1 VTIRKKLFFFCIL
14 LSLFFASSS
23 VNAQFE
29 VKTFNFETDSMPYL
43 LLKPLNYDSTK
54 TYPLLLFLHGSGE
67 RGNDNKRTLTHI
79 ESLLTADS
87 NRLNF
92 PAFVIVPQC
101 DTGYRWIEVDWKAN
115 SHLQPTTPSRF
126 LNMTIKLLE
135 LVENNFPIDSKR
147 IYVTGLSM
155 GGFGTWDLIA
165 RLPNK
170 FAAAA
175 PICGGADT
183 TTAKVI
189 AHIPI
194 WVFHGADDKI
204 VKVERSR
211 DIVNALLTL
220 GSKLKYSEYKDVG
233 HDSWKPAY
241 REPDFLKWMFGQ
253 RKG

>member
-1 VTIRKKLFFFCIL
+1 M
-14 LSLFFASSS
+14 FFASNT
-23 VNAQFE
+23 VNAQFDSL
-29 VKTFNFETDSMPYL
+29 TFHFEADSMPYL

-54 TYPLLLFLHGSGE
+54 TYPLILFLHGSGE
-67 RGNDNKRTLTHI
+67 RGNDNKRTVKHI

-87 NRLNF
+87 NRVNF

-101 DTGYRWIEVDWKAN
+101 DTGYRWVEVDWKAS
-115 SHLQPTTPSRF
+115 SHLQPSTPSRF
-126 LNMTIKLLE
+126 LNLTIKLLVNIE
-135 LVENNFPIDSKR
+135 TKFPIDSKR

-175 PICGGADT
+175 PICGGTDT
-183 TTAKVI
+183 TTANVI

-194 WVFHGADDKI
+194 WVFHGTNDKI

-211 DIVNALLTL
+211 DMVNALLTA
-220 GSKLKYSEYKDVG
+220 GSKVKYSEYKDVG
-233 HDSWKPAY
+233 HDSWKQAY
-241 REPDFLKWMFGQ
+241 ADPDFLKWMFGQ
-253 RKG
+253 ALSR